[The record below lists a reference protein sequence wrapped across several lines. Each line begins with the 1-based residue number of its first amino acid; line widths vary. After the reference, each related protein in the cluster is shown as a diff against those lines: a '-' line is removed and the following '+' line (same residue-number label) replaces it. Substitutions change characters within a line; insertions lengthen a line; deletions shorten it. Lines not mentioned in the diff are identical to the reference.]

1 MKLNRGYSV
10 GNRKIEIIYSTGIAI
25 SSIRMLHV
33 YVCRP
38 NFVRSRRIL
47 MITRVKISLF
57 MIKKTAISSKN
68 PFLLRSSARTVLY
81 QTSLLNKTI
90 YESKINRLDSG
101 STLELSVLYSNKHS
115 YTEFL
120 TSTSFQ
126 SMVLK
131 FLDFTTHSFTTQF
144 NKRDLSVKTHFEKHF
159 LWLFLPFLSFSIF
172 PFDRL
177 NNFNKFRLGS
187 IRAFLYFHLSMT

>member
-47 MITRVKISLF
+47 MITPVKIVLF
-57 MIKKTAISSKN
+57 MIKKRPFSSKN
-68 PFLLRSSARTVLY
+68 PFLRRSSARTVLRRTVLY
-81 QTSLLNKTI
+81 KTSLLNKTI

-115 YTEFL
+115 YSEFL
-120 TSTSFQ
+120 TSTSF
-126 SMVLK
+126 
-131 FLDFTTHSFTTQF
+131 
-144 NKRDLSVKTHFEKHF
+144 
-159 LWLFLPFLSFSIF
+159 
-172 PFDRL
+172 
-177 NNFNKFRLGS
+177 
-187 IRAFLYFHLSMT
+187 